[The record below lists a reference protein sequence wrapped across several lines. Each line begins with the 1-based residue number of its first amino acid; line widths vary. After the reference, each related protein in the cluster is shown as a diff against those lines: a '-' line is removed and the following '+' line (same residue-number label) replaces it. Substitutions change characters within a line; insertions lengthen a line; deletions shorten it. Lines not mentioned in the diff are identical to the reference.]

1 MEHRLTPSAAHK
13 HPQEPDARR
22 PDAHEHQD
30 AHAASTMG
38 AFLTKLLDTFYAK
51 KLEVVLVGL
60 ENSGKTTLL
69 NVLAAGRP
77 VETCPTIGLNV
88 KLVRKGGVQMKCWD
102 IGGQAQ
108 YRSEW
113 GRYTRGCDVII
124 FVVDSHAIE
133 SIPLARKELH
143 RLLEDRELATTPVL
157 VVSNKIDLEP
167 HVTEGD
173 LIRDLNLDYVTENPW
188 IVIPISALKVVN
200 VDQVLQWLIKQGNS
214 KPSS

>member
-1 MEHRLTPSAAHK
+1 MPGLMA
-13 HPQEPDARR
+13 
-22 PDAHEHQD
+22 
-30 AHAASTMG
+30 M
-38 AFLTKLLDTFYAK
+38 LK
-51 KLEVVLVGL
+51 KLKKNDDDCKILVLGL
-60 ENSGKTTLL
+60 DNAGKTTILKQLGKEDLSQVRPTQGFNMQLL
-69 NVLAAGRP
+69 QHGP
-77 VETCPTIGLNV
+77 YTLN
-88 KLVRKGGVQMKCWD
+88 CWD

>member
-1 MEHRLTPSAAHK
+1 
-13 HPQEPDARR
+13 
-22 PDAHEHQD
+22 
-30 AHAASTMG
+30 MG
-38 AFLTKLLDTFYAK
+38 AFLTKLLDIFYAK

>member
-1 MEHRLTPSAAHK
+1 MMEVGGLFSDFEAVRTDLT
-13 HPQEPDARR
+13 E
-22 PDAHEHQD
+22 
-30 AHAASTMG
+30 
-38 AFLTKLLDTFYAK
+38 
-51 KLEVVLVGL
+51 
-60 ENSGKTTLL
+60 TLR
-69 NVLAAGRP
+69 AG
-77 VETCPTIGLNV
+77 
-88 KLVRKGGVQMKCWD
+88 
-102 IGGQAQ
+102 
-108 YRSEW
+108 

>member
-1 MEHRLTPSAAHK
+1 
-13 HPQEPDARR
+13 
-22 PDAHEHQD
+22 
-30 AHAASTMG
+30 MG
-38 AFLTKLLDTFYAK
+38 GLFTKLLDAFYAK

-108 YRSEW
+108 RVRRRRRPRARARDASVGRRARATRRYRSEW

-124 FVVDSHAIE
+124 YVVDANALD

-157 VVSNKIDLEP
+157 VIANKIDLDPHISEP
-167 HVTEGD
+167 D
-173 LIRDLNLDYVTENPW
+173 LIRELNLDYVTENPW
-188 IVIPISALKVVN
+188 IVIPVSALKVIN
-200 VDQVLQWLIKQGNS
+200 IDQVLSWLIKQGSNP
-214 KPSS
+214 K

>member
-1 MEHRLTPSAAHK
+1 MLR
-13 HPQEPDARR
+13 
-22 PDAHEHQD
+22 
-30 AHAASTMG
+30 
-38 AFLTKLLDTFYAK
+38 
-51 KLEVVLVGL
+51 
-60 ENSGKTTLL
+60 
-69 NVLAAGRP
+69 AG
-77 VETCPTIGLNV
+77 
-88 KLVRKGGVQMKCWD
+88 
-102 IGGQAQ
+102 
-108 YRSEW
+108 